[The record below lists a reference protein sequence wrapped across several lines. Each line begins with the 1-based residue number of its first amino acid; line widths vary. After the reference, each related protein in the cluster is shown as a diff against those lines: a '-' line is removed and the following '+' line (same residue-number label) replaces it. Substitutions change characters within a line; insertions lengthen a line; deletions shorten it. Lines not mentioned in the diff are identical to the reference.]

1 MLKILFFILNNSIGR
16 GVEVEVFKLEF
27 VDFQIFAEED
37 EGRTL
42 EPTEYRL
49 RKAREEGNVPQSQDL
64 ASGIILLLMIWAISF
79 MAMNVFRGISDLF
92 ILAIDTLESREISI
106 SRFNNMLF
114 SSVMVTLGFL
124 LPLMFLAVFSSILS
138 HALQTRFNVSWKKLV
153 PNFKRVFDIPKN
165 FKRVFFSR
173 DSFFN
178 LAKSVI
184 KMVVLGVALYFT
196 IISEITNFQKLMFNE
211 PMQGFF
217 YIAGFSFKVANIS
230 VLALLFFSI
239 FDYLYQRWSFR
250 KSLMMTPRELKQ
262 EIKEFEGDPQIK
274 ARIRELEQQILQRR
288 SLSEVP
294 KADVVITNPTHYA
307 VALKYEPSYMNAPS
321 VIAKGIDALAL
332 RIRQIAEEN
341 GVEIVENRALARAL
355 YYSVDIGEEIP
366 PEYYAIVAE
375 ILSVVYKKKNK
386 TI

>member
-1 MLKILFFILNNSIGR
+1 MLKIVFFVLNNSIGG
-16 GVEVEVFKLEF
+16 GVVQILKLEV

-64 ASGIILLLMIWAISF
+64 ASGIILLLMVWSISF

-92 ILAIDTLESREISI
+92 IIAIDTIGAKEISI
-106 SRFNNMLF
+106 SRFNSMLF
-114 SSVMVTLGFL
+114 SSITVAMGFL

-138 HALQTRFNVSWKKLV
+138 HALQTRFNVSWKKII
-153 PNFKRVFDIPKN
+153 PNFKRVFDIPRN
-165 FKRVFFSR
+165 FKRIFFSR

-178 LAKSVI
+178 LAKSIV
-184 KMVVLGVALYFT
+184 KMLVLGIALYFT
-196 IISEITNFQKLMFNE
+196 IISEISNFKKLIFNE
-211 PMQGFF
+211 PMQSFF
-217 YIAGFSFKVANIS
+217 YVAGFSFKVANVSI
-230 VLALLFFSI
+230 LALLFFSI

-307 VALKYEPSYMNAPS
+307 VALKYEPSYMNAPT
-321 VIAKGIDALAL
+321 VIAKGIDTLAL
-332 RIRQIAEEN
+332 RIREIAEEN
-341 GVEIVENRALARAL
+341 GVEVVENRPLARAL

>member
-1 MLKILFFILNNSIGR
+1 MLKFLFFVLDNSDGR
-16 GVEVEVFKLEF
+16 GSVESYRLEF
-27 VDFQIFAEED
+27 VDFQIFAEEE

-64 ASGIILLLMIWAISF
+64 ASGIVLLLMVWAISF
-79 MAMNVFRGISDLF
+79 MAMNVFKGISDLF
-92 ILAIDTLESREISI
+92 ILAIDTIGSREISV

-114 SSVMVTLGFL
+114 SSIMVTLGFL

-153 PNFKRVFDIPKN
+153 PNLKRVFDIPRN

-178 LAKSVI
+178 LVKSVV
-184 KMVVLGVALYFT
+184 KMVVLSLALYFT
-196 IISEITNFQKLMFNE
+196 VISEIPNFRKLIFNE
-211 PMQGFF
+211 PMQSFF

-230 VLALLFFSI
+230 ILALLFFSI

-262 EIKEFEGDPQIK
+262 ELKEFEGDPQIK

-307 VALKYEPSYMNAPS
+307 VALKYEPSYMNAPT
-321 VIAKGIDALAL
+321 VIAKGVDALAL

-375 ILSVVYKKKNK
+375 ILSVVYRKRNK

>member
-1 MLKILFFILNNSIGR
+1 M
-16 GVEVEVFKLEF
+16 EWEFKLKSI
-27 VDFQIFAEED
+27 DLQIFAEED

-64 ASGIILLLMIWAISF
+64 ASGIILLLMVWAISF
-79 MAMNVFRGISDLF
+79 MGMNIFRGLYEVF
-92 ILAIDTLESREISI
+92 HLAINTIGSKEISVNN
-106 SRFNNMLF
+106 FNNMLF
-114 SSVMVTLGFL
+114 ASFRSVLSFL

-138 HALQTRFNVSWKKLV
+138 HTLQTRFNVSWKKLI
-153 PNFKRVFDIPKN
+153 PNFKRVFDIPQN

-173 DSFFN
+173 DAFFN
-178 LAKSVI
+178 LTKSVI
-184 KMVVLGVALYFT
+184 KMAVLGVALYFT
-196 IISEITNFQKLMFNE
+196 IISEIDNFKKIMFNE

-217 YIAGFSFKVANIS
+217 YVASFSFKVANIS
-230 VLALLFFSI
+230 VIALLIFSI

-262 EIKEFEGDPQIK
+262 EIKEFEGDPQIR
-274 ARIRELEQQILQRR
+274 ARIRELEQQVLQRR
-288 SLSEVP
+288 SINEVP

-307 VALKYEPSYMNAPS
+307 VALKYEPSYMSAPT

-332 RIRQIAEEN
+332 RIRKIAEES
-341 GVEIVENRALARAL
+341 GVDVVENRPLARAL

-366 PEYYAIVAE
+366 PEYYSIVAN
-375 ILSVVYKKKNK
+375 ILSVVYKKKGK
-386 TI
+386 II

>member
-1 MLKILFFILNNSIGR
+1 METLELK
-16 GVEVEVFKLEF
+16 F

-49 RKAREEGNVPQSQDL
+49 RRAREEGNVPQSQEL
-64 ASGIILLLMIWAISF
+64 ASSIILLLMIWAISF
-79 MAMNVFRGISDLF
+79 MAMNLFKGISDLF
-92 ILAIDTLESREISI
+92 ILAIDTIESKEISI
-106 SRFNNMLF
+106 SRFNHMVF
-114 SSVMVTLGFL
+114 SSIMVAMGFL

-138 HALQTRFNVSWKKLV
+138 HALQTRFNISWKKLI
-153 PNFKRVFDIPKN
+153 PNFKRVFDITKN
-165 FKRVFFSR
+165 FKRIFFSR

-178 LAKSVI
+178 LAKSIV
-184 KMVVLGVALYFT
+184 KMLILGVALYLT
-196 IISEITNFQKLMFNE
+196 VISEITNFKKLMFNE
-211 PMQGFF
+211 PMQGLF
-217 YIAGFSFKVANIS
+217 YIASFSFKVANIS

-294 KADVVITNPTHYA
+294 KADVVITNPFHYA
-307 VALKYEPSYMNAPS
+307 VALKYDPSYMNAPT

-341 GVEIVENRALARAL
+341 GVEIVENRPLARAL
-355 YYSVDIGEEIP
+355 YHSVDIGEEIP

-375 ILSVVYKKKNK
+375 ILAVVYRKKNK